1 MYFNIACDSDDD
13 DDDDDATVCY
23 SFLQFLPF
31 GQTMGCIGGSRAG
44 CDYSSYLG
52 Y

>member
-13 DDDDDATVCY
+13 DDDATG
-23 SFLQFLPF
+23 LLFLPPVSF